1 MGFAIAFTGLF
12 TAFGDLGFTSAHLKL
27 VSENKDLGRCIGT
40 FFFIRTALTAL
51 IAIVALLTIYF
62 IKRIGNGFESRTHE
76 LIVYIFLGS
85 LVFKNILSTITL
97 TFDGKLETA
106 KSQLVEFIMML
117 TNATL
122 SIFIAII
129 MPNVILLAGAS
140 LTAAIVALVVALYL
154 FKGYPM
160 ELPVAS
166 SMKKYVS
173 FAAPLAVVAVLRPLY
188 YYTDTLLIQF
198 FNSSKDVG
206 YYYGAQKLPNFILL
220 ISDSLLMILL
230 AATSQLHSQE
240 NMEGLRE
247 LCRKAEHYLSLIVS
261 PLVIFLIIFAKQ
273 VIEILLGKQY
283 LPSAPIMQLLLAH
296 VLFLTIS
303 RPASILI
310 VGIGRTKLYALL
322 EVLLFPI
329 LAICYL
335 VFIPQQLFGLKMI
348 GLGTRGAALSLM
360 LMSILS
366 VITVKTVVFRLVGVK
381 INGRVALHSLV
392 GLLSCIVIAWIASM
406 LSLSRLVFMPLF
418 FIIACAVYVA
428 ILWSTRQINKGDID
442 LFVKLLNV
450 REMKDYLRT
459 ELKL

>member
-1 MGFAIAFTGLF
+1 
-12 TAFGDLGFTSAHLKL
+12 
-27 VSENKDLGRCIGT
+27 
-40 FFFIRTALTAL
+40 
-51 IAIVALLTIYF
+51 
-62 IKRIGNGFESRTHE
+62 
-76 LIVYIFLGS
+76 
-85 LVFKNILSTITL
+85 
-97 TFDGKLETA
+97 
-106 KSQLVEFIMML
+106 
-117 TNATL
+117 
-122 SIFIAII
+122 
-129 MPNVILLAGAS
+129 
-140 LTAAIVALVVALYL
+140 
-154 FKGYPM
+154 
-160 ELPVAS
+160 
-166 SMKKYVS
+166 
-173 FAAPLAVVAVLRPLY
+173 
-188 YYTDTLLIQF
+188 
-198 FNSSKDVG
+198 
-206 YYYGAQKLPNFILL
+206 
-220 ISDSLLMILL
+220 
-230 AATSQLHSQE
+230 
-240 NMEGLRE
+240 
-247 LCRKAEHYLSLIVS
+247 VS